1 MFEYDA
7 KIDPKPENIHED
19 IFNICLQLTKS
30 NVPISE
36 IKLATEVYKTL
47 AAQHR
52 DDSLEDAMLALG
64 VGTREELLEAVRIF
78 QAWRSENPELAQ
90 AQERTKKD
98 DEEPNDQLQE
108 ELAQSSVND
117 TAMFVIDNV
126 VRRSRLTN
134 RYDVMER
141 FCAVLE
147 HRFGTGAKL
156 DENLEKMHLATT
168 KDVLQAIDIYF
179 VMKDLYPDTVFGR
192 KRMQSV
198 WAPVFQECFPQEEV
212 G

>member
-1 MFEYDA
+1 MTEYDT
-7 KIDPKPENIHED
+7 KIAHKPEKLHED
-19 IFNICLQLTKS
+19 IFTICLRLTKPD
-30 NVPISE
+30 VHIDE
-36 IKLATEVYKTL
+36 IKLATEVYKVL
-47 AAQHR
+47 AAQHQ
-52 DDSLEDAMLALG
+52 DGSLKDVMMTLG
-64 VGTREELLEAVRIF
+64 VGTREELLEAVRTF
-78 QAWRSENPELAQ
+78 QLWRAENPEFAQ
-90 AQERTKKD
+90 PQEEDD
-98 DEEPNDQLQE
+98 DEDEKPDAQFRE
-108 ELAQSSVND
+108 ELSQSSIND

-126 VRRSRLTN
+126 VKRSRLTN

-147 HRFGTGAKL
+147 HRFGTGDKL

-198 WAPVFQECFPQEEV
+198 WAPVFQECFSQEEV
-212 G
+212 C

>member
-1 MFEYDA
+1 MTEYDT
-7 KIDPKPENIHED
+7 KIAHKPEKLHED
-19 IFNICLQLTKS
+19 IFTICLRLTKPD
-30 NVPISE
+30 VHIDE
-36 IKLATEVYKTL
+36 IKLATEVYKVL
-47 AAQHR
+47 AAQHQ
-52 DDSLEDAMLALG
+52 DGSLKDVMMTLG
-64 VGTREELLEAVRIF
+64 VGTREELLEAVRTF
-78 QAWRSENPELAQ
+78 QLWRAENPEFAQ
-90 AQERTKKD
+90 PQEEDD
-98 DEEPNDQLQE
+98 DEDEKPDAQFRE
-108 ELAQSSVND
+108 ELSQSSIND

-126 VRRSRLTN
+126 VKRSRLTN

-147 HRFGTGAKL
+147 HRFGTGDKL

-198 WAPVFQECFPQEEV
+198 WAPVFKECFSQEEV
-212 G
+212 C

>member
-1 MFEYDA
+1 
-7 KIDPKPENIHED
+7 
-19 IFNICLQLTKS
+19 
-30 NVPISE
+30 
-36 IKLATEVYKTL
+36 
-47 AAQHR
+47 
-52 DDSLEDAMLALG
+52 
-64 VGTREELLEAVRIF
+64 
-78 QAWRSENPELAQ
+78 
-90 AQERTKKD
+90 
-98 DEEPNDQLQE
+98 
-108 ELAQSSVND
+108 
-117 TAMFVIDNV
+117 MFVIDNV

-168 KDVLQAIDIYF
+168 KDV
-179 VMKDLYPDTVFGR
+179 YPDTVFGR